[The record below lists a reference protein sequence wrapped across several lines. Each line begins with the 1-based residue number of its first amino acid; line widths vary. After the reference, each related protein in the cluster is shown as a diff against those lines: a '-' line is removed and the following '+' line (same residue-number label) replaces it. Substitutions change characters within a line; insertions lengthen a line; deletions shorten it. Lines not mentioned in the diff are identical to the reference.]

1 MIDPITLLVL
11 MILSCWG
18 ILEKCRR
25 IMSRNRRIYG
35 SRA

>member
-1 MIDPITLLVL
+1 MIDPATMLIL

-25 IMSRNRRIYG
+25 IMDRNRRIYG
-35 SRA
+35 RWS

>member
-25 IMSRNRRIYG
+25 IHSRHRRIYG
-35 SRA
+35 GRA